1 MTAKPDITLDAEVRR
16 ETGSRPA
23 GRLRAAGKLPAVL
36 YGKGM
41 DPVQLSLD
49 HHDVRV
55 ALQDRTARES
65 ELTLNVGGTAHRV
78 KVQSIQRDPVRN
90 TAVHI
95 DFLAV

>member
-1 MTAKPDITLDAEVRR
+1 MSEITLDAEVRT

-36 YGKGM
+36 YGKGVE
-41 DPVQLSLD
+41 PVQLTLD
-49 HHDVRV
+49 HHEVRN
-55 ALQDRTARES
+55 ALQDRANRDREI
-65 ELTLNVGGTAHRV
+65 TLNIAGASRRV

-90 TAVHI
+90 VAVHI